1 MKSSFNKGESGK
13 TRKIKMNEV
22 KAKTEKEQS
31 PKNLEEARTS
41 HWLFSRR
48 GPAFLDPIVRIF
60 DHSVRLVEPH
70 IKKGQVVADIGCGWG
85 YYSFALADLIGP
97 EGKIY
102 SVDLAKKCIHVIQK
116 KAEKRG
122 YHNIEAHA
130 STAANLSFISD
141 RSVDFVFANGLLCSM
156 AIDRKLA
163 VNEMKRILK
172 PTGMAYLSLGS
183 PPPFGYVDQLEW
195 EDILDGFK
203 VEQGG
208 SFKEL
213 WGLVSLKQE
222 V

>member
-1 MKSSFNKGESGK
+1 MNQGE
-13 TRKIKMNEV
+13 
-22 KAKTEKEQS
+22 AKTEKEQS

-48 GPAFLDPIVRIF
+48 GPAFLGPIVRIF
-60 DHSVRLVEPH
+60 DHSEKIVGPY

-85 YYSFALADLIGP
+85 YFSFALVDLVGP
-97 EGKIY
+97 EGKVY
-102 SVDLAKKCIHVIQK
+102 SVDLAKKCIRVIQN

-122 YHNIEAHA
+122 YHNIEAHT
-130 STAANLSFISD
+130 STAAVLSFIPD
-141 RSVDFVFANGLLCSM
+141 GSVDFVFANGLLCSM
-156 AIDRKLA
+156 AIDRQLA

-183 PPPFGYVDQLEW
+183 PPPFGFVDQPEW
-195 EDILDGFK
+195 DDILAGFK

-208 SFKEL
+208 SFKEM
-213 WGLVSLKQE
+213 WALVSLKQE